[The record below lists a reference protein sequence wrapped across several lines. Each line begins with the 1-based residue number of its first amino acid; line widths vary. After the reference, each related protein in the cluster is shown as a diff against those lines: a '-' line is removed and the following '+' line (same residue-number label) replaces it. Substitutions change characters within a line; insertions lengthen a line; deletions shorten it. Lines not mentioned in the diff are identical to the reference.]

1 MTPTPTQEAES
12 RELLPCPFCGGLPIS
27 SYVRDGR
34 VIVCQG
40 CHASAP
46 PAYHGPPDRP
56 SSEERARENWNRRAP
71 PPIPTGGG
79 EPSKNGYTYDPD
91 HYWSPAQL
99 RRWADRE
106 SCRVGGDAET
116 ARYLCRAADR
126 IEALNAPSPATGAPP
141 PLTVQAGFLPGSENH
156 AEAVKFLAGGVET
169 GEPVAWIYEW
179 TPHQFEQ
186 WAVNVSLKDPRA
198 HGVRRYRRVQPLYAS
213 PPPAVGAQTKKDV
226 AFLTELLD
234 EFDRENADDIA
245 HDDFNIG
252 QDETIEVNAEPL
264 RRLLA
269 LFQGAGR

>member
-1 MTPTPTQEAES
+1 
-12 RELLPCPFCGGLPIS
+12 LPIS

-56 SSEERARENWNRRAP
+56 SSEERARENWNRRTA

-169 GEPVAWIYEW
+169 DWEHWCRWLIEKANDRGLTDAEK
-179 TPHQFEQ
+179 
-186 WAVNVSLKDPRA
+186 VSIIA
-198 HGVRRYRRVQPLYAS
+198 HLPMDAPS
-213 PPPAVGAQTKKDV
+213 PPPAAGVTKEQIE
-226 AFLTELLD
+226 ELLGKLLSVPGPVRATI
-234 EFDRENADDIA
+234 F
-245 HDDFNIG
+245 G
-252 QDETIEVNAEPL
+252 QDDAADAI
-264 RRLLA
+264 LA